1 MSFVARNTGL
11 DSNLRAGRTIEM
23 RFLESW
29 RRRAESHRDVMF
41 DLMRIYLGLGLF
53 VKGVQFSQ
61 DTTYITEVVRQA
73 GASKFLFDAIDLFGA
88 HYIVLAHIGGGLL
101 LAAGLMTRI
110 STLFQF
116 PILAGAVYLALRS
129 EQGIFSRNLD
139 FDFTALVLVLLV
151 LIFLHGG
158 GKWSVDHYLKRR

>member
-1 MSFVARNTGL
+1 MNTFEL
-11 DSNLRAGRTIEM
+11 WKRRIE
-23 RFLESW
+23 EN
-29 RRRAESHRDVMF
+29 RDILF
-41 DLMRIYLGLGLF
+41 DVMRIYLGFGLF

-110 STLFQF
+110 STCFQF
-116 PILAGAVYLALRS
+116 PILAGAVFLAIRS
-129 EQGIFSRNLD
+129 EQGIFSHNLD
-139 FDFTALVLVLLV
+139 FDFTALVLALLI

-158 GKWSVDHYLKRR
+158 GRLSVDHYLKSD